1 MLEGKPNMHHDADA
15 AIFKRAE
22 ELRNNMTPAEE
33 LLWEYLKDNQWQ
45 LKFRRQHPI
54 LFYVADFYCH
64 ALKLVIELDGSI
76 HDDQFVKAYDDAREV
91 ELKSLGLTILR
102 FTNKEVFSNIEY
114 VLNEIEKN
122 IKKIEARK
130 IEY

>member
-1 MLEGKPNMHHDADA
+1 MLDKKPNMHHDADS

-22 ELRNNMTPAEE
+22 ELRNNMTLAEK
-33 LLWEYLKDNQWQ
+33 LLWEYLKDNKWQ

-64 ALKLVIELDGSI
+64 ALKLIIELDGSI
-76 HDDQFVKAYDDAREV
+76 HDDKFVKAYDDARET

-102 FTNKEVFSNIEY
+102 FSNKEVFSNIKH
-114 VLNEIEKN
+114 VLNEIELN
-122 IKKIEARK
+122 IEKIK
-130 IEY
+130 TNN

>member
-1 MLEGKPNMHHDADA
+1 MFGFVDASRNLHFLLHLVIRVFTRNLFYMLEEKPNMHYDAEA
-15 AIFKRAE
+15 VIFKRAE
-22 ELRNNMTPAEE
+22 ELRNNMTPAEK
-33 LLWEYLKDNQWQ
+33 LLWEFLKDNKSQ

-76 HDDQFVKAYDDAREV
+76 HDDKSVKAYDVAREQ

-102 FTNKEVFSNIEY
+102 
-114 VLNEIEKN
+114 
-122 IKKIEARK
+122 
-130 IEY
+130 